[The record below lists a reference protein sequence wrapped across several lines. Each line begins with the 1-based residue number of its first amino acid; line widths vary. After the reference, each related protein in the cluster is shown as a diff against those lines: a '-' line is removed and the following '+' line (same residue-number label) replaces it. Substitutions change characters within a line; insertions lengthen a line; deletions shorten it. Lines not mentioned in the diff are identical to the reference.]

1 MKDPAVKKDTM
12 NICSH
17 FYSNVVKLNEL
28 GTLTLTTAILS
39 HVTTF
44 NVRFYCQFRRA
55 LGYMIARGQAQH
67 LLKQRHYARPSAR
80 EAYQTAEDNHI
91 VNIDRS
97 RPKASMSGYARWWQN
112 NFIPEGYGLYQ
123 QWMNG
128 KNLYSVCM
136 SFYNNVNVLLYGS
149 DNQGTLAPR

>member
-12 NICSH
+12 NIRSH

-80 EAYQTAEDNHI
+80 EAYQTAEDNHSKH
-91 VNIDRS
+91 RS
-97 RPKASMSGYARWWQN
+97 RPKASMSGWLCSVVA
-112 NFIPEGYGLYQ
+112 ELYPRGI
-123 QWMNG
+123 W
-128 KNLYSVCM
+128 SVPA
-136 SFYNNVNVLLYGS
+136 VEE
-149 DNQGTLAPR
+149 R